1 MIFGIKK
8 NLILAKQTLIHIS
21 KIAQQFIMGYIFQE
35 NDENDE
41 NESYEKLL

>member
-8 NLILAKQTLIHIS
+8 NLILAKQTFIHIS
-21 KIAQQFIMGYIFQE
+21 KKAQQFIMGYVFQ
-35 NDENDE
+35 ENDE